1 MWRPTRSKNLPGC
14 FRAVDTF
21 AELVGAALNHRRR
34 RGVVNDV
41 GQRHVH
47 ERLGYRRGQS

>member
-1 MWRPTRSKNLPGC
+1 VKIC
-14 FRAVDTF
+14 QAVDTF
-21 AELVGAALNHRRR
+21 AELIDPPAVNDRRR

-41 GQRHVH
+41 GQRHVR